1 MKRHLITILFL
12 IVAIV
17 FYSIGAAG
25 PGMVFLVLGG
35 VAEFTFWVRLFKNNR
50 SR

>member
-1 MKRHLITILFL
+1 VKRHLITILFL
-12 IVAIV
+12 LAAIV

-25 PGMVFLVLGG
+25 PGIVFLLLGG
-35 VAEFTFWVRLFKNNR
+35 IAEFTFWLRLFRRDR

>member
-1 MKRHLITILFL
+1 MKRHLITALFL
-12 IVAIV
+12 VIAIV

-35 VAEFTFWVRLFKNNR
+35 VAEFTFWLRIFKKDR